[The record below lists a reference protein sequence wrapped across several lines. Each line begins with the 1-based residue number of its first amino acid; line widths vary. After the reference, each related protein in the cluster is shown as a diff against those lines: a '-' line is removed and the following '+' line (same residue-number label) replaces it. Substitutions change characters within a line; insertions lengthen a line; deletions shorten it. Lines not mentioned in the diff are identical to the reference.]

1 MADAYDGFREFVAA
15 RRIALSRAAFFLAG
29 SESDAEDLL
38 QDALAKT
45 AARWPRLRDQNP
57 EAYVRQ
63 VMLNAVRSR
72 WRRRQKISE
81 RPTGDVPER
90 ANLEGAESNAVT
102 KQLVSAALSRLTPRQ
117 RAVLWLRFYE
127 DLSPVEAAPLLGC
140 SVGTVKSQTHAALA
154 RLRQVAPEL
163 APEPAPD
170 RDETGVPE

>member
-1 MADAYDGFREFVAA
+1 VADAYDGFREFFAA
-15 RRIALSRAAFFLAG
+15 RRVALSRAAFFLAG

-81 RPTGDVPER
+81 QPTGASPSGR
-90 ANLEGAESNAVT
+90 P
-102 KQLVSAALSRLTPRQ
+102 SAARSRPR
-117 RAVLWLRFYE
+117 
-127 DLSPVEAAPLLGC
+127 
-140 SVGTVKSQTHAALA
+140 
-154 RLRQVAPEL
+154 
-163 APEPAPD
+163 
-170 RDETGVPE
+170 